1 MLSAYIVGDMTK
13 TRVQHLRMA
22 EYTSSP
28 AELPAS
34 SRRNGRS
41 PGRCGVNVTLHLVD
55 IDNLLG
61 DPRTVDRAAIQR
73 VFEHYRNVS
82 GYRPGDHVVV
92 ATGCN
97 GIHVLEIELAW
108 PGVCHRRKRGTDGA
122 DLALCAEAEWAAEHA
137 AYNRVV
143 IASGDRIFMLPF
155 QTLLAAGFAVEIV
168 ANHRRLAP
176 ALAALAH
183 GRIRYFGHPQVSER
197 TITAAA

>member
-1 MLSAYIVGDMTK
+1 MKKIRT
-13 TRVQHLRMA
+13 QHLRTA
-22 EYTSSP
+22 EYTPVS
-28 AELPAS
+28 AERPAS
-34 SRRNGRS
+34 TRRYSRS
-41 PGRCGVNVTLHLVD
+41 PSVCGSNVTLHLVD
-55 IDNLLG
+55 IDNLLA
-61 DPRTVDRAAIQR
+61 DPRTVDRAAIHQ

-108 PGVCHRRKRGTDGA
+108 PGVCHRRKRGADGA
-122 DLALCAEAEWAAEHA
+122 DLALCAEAEWAAEHG
-137 AYNRVV
+137 AYDRVV
-143 IASGDRIFMLPF
+143 IASGDRVFMLPF
-155 QTLLAAGFAVEIV
+155 QTLLGAGFAVEVV

-183 GRIRYFGHPQVSER
+183 GHIRYFGHPRASEP

>member
-1 MLSAYIVGDMTK
+1 M
-13 TRVQHLRMA
+13 
-22 EYTSSP
+22 
-28 AELPAS
+28 
-34 SRRNGRS
+34 
-41 PGRCGVNVTLHLVD
+41 NVALHLVD
-55 IDNLLG
+55 IDKLLG

-82 GYRPGDHVVV
+82 GYQPGDHVVV

-97 GIHVLEIELAW
+97 GVHVLEIELAW
-108 PGVCHRRKRGTDGA
+108 PGVCHRRKRGADGG
-122 DLALCAEAEWAAEHA
+122 DLALCAEAEWAAEHG

-143 IASGDRIFMLPF
+143 IASGDRVFMLPF

-183 GRIRYFGHPQVSER
+183 GRIRYFGHPKASET